1 MEDIRIVLSFIV
13 PLVFIF
19 ICIKK
24 RVSPV
29 LFTLGAGVLTA
40 LIGGLPLEQIP
51 GTMSGAFGTMMTN
64 SAYVII
70 FGIMYGELMEAT
82 GGLSALLTRMVKRTG
97 ANGSIVAVFIF
108 GYVLSI
114 PVGFPAA
121 MAVGCPML
129 KPLSRKTGKPLVSF
143 ASAFIPAS
151 FTTSSLVI
159 PTLTPVLVCG
169 LVGANLGWSFVYSLV
184 ASLIAAMVGC
194 LGWAFLM
201 AKMYGKIERVEDFDG
216 EVVDVA
222 EPDNAP
228 PTGLIVGLIILPIAL
243 ILAGT
248 ILPQMLS
255 AENPIVTLFSFIGNT
270 SFALI
275 LSIMVELAVLRKYL
289 DNTMKVVETA
299 VSKCGMN
306 LVLTGL
312 SGAMGTILMAV
323 GVGDMLLRY
332 TENINLPVLV
342 LAFLITLLI
351 RVPTGVTTVAATTVA
366 PLLLPMVMSMGVSPV
381 LYALAICFGCVGPAL
396 PNDGAFWM
404 YKNFAGMTTKETFL
418 SFTIPTAI
426 IGVLG
431 LIAVM
436 VLSALAPVLPGLLQ

>member
-1 MEDIRIVLSFIV
+1 MSDVRLILSVII
-13 PLVFIF
+13 PLVFMF
-19 ICIKK
+19 VCIKK
-24 RVSPV
+24 NVSPV

-40 LIGGLPLEQIP
+40 LIGGIPLGEIP
-51 GTMSGAFGTMMTN
+51 GLMGSSFGTMMTS
-64 SAYVII
+64 SAFVVI

-82 GGLSALLTRMVKRTG
+82 GGLSALLSRMVKRTG
-97 ANGSIVAVFIF
+97 ASGSVVAVFLF

-129 KPLSRKTGKPLVSF
+129 KPLSRKSNLPLVTF

-184 ASLIAAMVGC
+184 ASLVAALVGC
-194 LGWAFLM
+194 LGWAFAM
-201 AKMYGKIERVEDFDG
+201 AKVFGKIEKAEDFH
-216 EVVDVA
+216 EETVDSAVS
-222 EPDNAP
+222 DNAP
-228 PTGLIVGLIILPIAL
+228 PSGLIVGLIALPIVL

-248 ILPQMLS
+248 ILPQFLP
-255 AENPIVTLFSFIGNT
+255 ANNPIVVLFSFIGNT

-275 LSIMVELAVLRKYL
+275 ISIMVELVVLRKYL
-289 DNTMKVVETA
+289 TNTMKVVDTA
-299 VSKCGMN
+299 VNKCGMN

-312 SGAMGTILMAV
+312 SGAIGTALLTV
-323 GVGDMLLRY
+323 GVGDLLLRY
-332 TENINLPVLV
+332 TADMSIPVLA
-342 LAFLITLLI
+342 LAYLITLLI
-351 RVPTGVTTVAATTVA
+351 RMATGVTTVAATTVA
-366 PLLLPMVMSMGVSPV
+366 PLLLPMVTSLGVSPV

-404 YKNFAGMTTKETFL
+404 YKNFAGMTTKETIF
-418 SFTIPTAI
+418 SFTIPTFI

-431 LIAVM
+431 LVAVL
-436 VLSALAPVLPGLLQ
+436 VLSALSPVLPGLM